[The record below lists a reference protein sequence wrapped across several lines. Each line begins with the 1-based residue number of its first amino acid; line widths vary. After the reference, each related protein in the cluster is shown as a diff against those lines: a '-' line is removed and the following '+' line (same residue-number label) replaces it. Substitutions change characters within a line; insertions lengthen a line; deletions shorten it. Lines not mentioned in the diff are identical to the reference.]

1 MEQIFKQITVLYG
14 DKSTKKIYINVN
26 LIECIE
32 ETHSAVSIKMQRGNT
47 WLVEEPIFSLLER
60 LQSK

>member
-1 MEQIFKQITVLYG
+1 MEQIFKPITVRHG
-14 DKSTKKIYINVN
+14 DKSTKKVYININ

-32 ETHSAVSIKMQRGNT
+32 ETHSAVQVKMQRGNT
-47 WLVEEPIFSLLER
+47 WLVEEPILILLER